1 MTLSTTRPQWV
12 ARACTIALWGV
23 GSAYL
28 YANDRTG
35 DPVVYYSVPV
45 VWAVVITLPILA
57 TYARR
62 DRQWVA
68 AGLLWIAALAGCAY
82 TLQATIGRQAETRDV
97 RVLSA
102 TEAENTRTRIE
113 IDLNAARQM
122 LEAARVRC
130 GQGRTCHDSTR
141 ATIAVYE
148 GAVAGHEARLEKLR
162 TTSAPNAGEKRIAR
176 LLAILSGA
184 NVSELVDLILPCLFG
199 LVLELATF
207 AAAMYGWHPGPRVLV
222 QLNRPATPRTDPPT
236 RRRTFRKDDAFADVI
251 QFRRPVQQEDLAAKW
266 GVTKSMVSMWL
277 SEWERGGF
285 VVRHRDG
292 KTKTVQAKFDVGIRL
307 AA

>member
-1 MTLSTTRPQWV
+1 MPLSTTRPQWV

-45 VWAVVITLPILA
+45 VWAVVIALPILA

-68 AGLLWIAALAGCAY
+68 AGLLWVAALAGCAY

-102 TEAENTRTRIE
+102 TEAENARNRIE
-113 IDLNAARQM
+113 IDLTAARQM
-122 LEAARVRC
+122 LEAARVKC
-130 GQGRTCHDSTR
+130 SQGRTCLDSTK

-207 AAAMYGWHPGPRVLV
+207 AAAMYGWHPGKPARQPLSPLSPLSPVSPPGKRAPLPANV
-222 QLNRPATPRTDPPT
+222 VELRPSKHPVIDALSRAGRPVNNGELARLMGVCQPESTK
-236 RRRTFRKDDAFADVI
+236 RRREVAGQIREWREGKHVMVA
-251 QFRRPVQQEDLAAKW
+251 LA
-266 GVTKSMVSMWL
+266 
-277 SEWERGGF
+277 
-285 VVRHRDG
+285 
-292 KTKTVQAKFDVGIRL
+292 
-307 AA
+307 

>member
-1 MTLSTTRPQWV
+1 MNLSTTRPQWV
-12 ARACTIALWGV
+12 ARACTIAMWGV

-35 DPVVYYSVPV
+35 DPVVFYSIPV
-45 VWAVVITLPILA
+45 VWAVVIALPILA

-68 AGLLWIAALAGCAY
+68 ACLLWVAALAGCAY

-102 TEAENTRTRIE
+102 TEVENTRNRIE
-113 IDLNAARQM
+113 IDLTAARQM
-122 LEAARVRC
+122 LDAARVKC
-130 GQGRTCHDSTR
+130 GQGRTCHDSTK
-141 ATIAVYE
+141 ATISVYE

-176 LLAILSGA
+176 LLAIVSGA

-207 AAAMYGWHPGPRVLV
+207 AAAMYGWHPRSQQAQATFSEPPLPGKRAPLPANVVELRPSKHPVIEAIERAGRPVSNRELA
-222 QLNRPATPRTDPPT
+222 QLMAVCDGEATK
-236 RRRTFRKDDAFADVI
+236 RRREVAGQLRETRVGKHVMVA
-251 QFRRPVQQEDLAAKW
+251 LA
-266 GVTKSMVSMWL
+266 
-277 SEWERGGF
+277 
-285 VVRHRDG
+285 
-292 KTKTVQAKFDVGIRL
+292 
-307 AA
+307 

>member
-1 MTLSTTRPQWV
+1 MSHPTTRPQWV
-12 ARACTIALWGV
+12 ARACTVALWGV

-45 VWAVVITLPILA
+45 VWAVVIALPILA

-68 AGLLWIAALAGCAY
+68 ACLLWVAALAGCAY

-97 RVLSA
+97 RVISA
-102 TEAENTRTRIE
+102 TETENTRNRIE
-113 IDLNAARQM
+113 IDLAAARQM
-122 LEAARVRC
+122 LEAARQKC
-130 GQGRTCHDSTR
+130 GQGRVCHDSTK

-162 TTSAPNAGEKRIAR
+162 TTSVPNAGEKRIAR

-184 NVSELVDLILPCLFG
+184 NVSELVELILPCLFG

-207 AAAMYGWHPGPRVLV
+207 AAAMYGWHPGPRQASATLSEPPLPGKRAPLPDNVVEL
-222 QLNRPATPRTDPPT
+222 RPGKHPVIDALARAGRPVNNGELARLMGVCQPESTK
-236 RRRTFRKDDAFADVI
+236 RRREVAGQIR
-251 QFRRPVQQEDLAAKW
+251 
-266 GVTKSMVSMWL
+266 
-277 SEWERGGF
+277 EW
-285 VVRHRDG
+285 RDG
-292 KTKTVQAKFDVGIRL
+292 KHVMVAL
-307 AA
+307 A